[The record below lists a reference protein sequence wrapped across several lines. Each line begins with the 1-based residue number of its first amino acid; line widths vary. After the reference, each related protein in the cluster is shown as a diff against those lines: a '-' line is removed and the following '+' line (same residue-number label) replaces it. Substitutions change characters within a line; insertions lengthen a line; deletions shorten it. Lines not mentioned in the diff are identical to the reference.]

1 MNERLIFQEFSKGM
15 DHKKQESQALDM
27 FFSLKDSNIRRQ
39 TDLKKLRSRLENL
52 KSDVQI
58 S

>member
-1 MNERLIFQEFSKGM
+1 
-15 DHKKQESQALDM
+15 M
-27 FFSLKDSNIRRQ
+27 FFGLKDANVRRQ

-58 S
+58 CHMSNKLKI